1 MTFKPSI
8 FDSLFETHE
17 DEQARLASS
26 PVGSINHYMSQLP
39 VVITGDL
46 QDKMIELPATCEPE
60 FHKTIVVVP
69 FERSAEP
76 KHDREH
82 TPWRRNDGYWRCLVI
97 ASDHT
102 SYPVG
107 GYRIDVSE
115 SQLVRGTIRTL
126 APLEVRVEAEAV
138 SA

>member
-1 MTFKPSI
+1 MFKPSI
-8 FDSLFETHE
+8 FESLYETRE
-17 DEQARLASS
+17 AEQARLASS
-26 PVGSINHYMSQLP
+26 PEGSINHYMSQLP
-39 VVITGDL
+39 VQITGPLDDL
-46 QDKMIELPATCEPE
+46 MIELPATCEPE

-69 FERSAEP
+69 FERSPES
-76 KHDREH
+76 KRDREDA
-82 TPWRRNDGYWRCLVI
+82 PWRRNDGSWRCLVI

-107 GYRIDVSE
+107 GHRIVVSE

-138 SA
+138 SE